1 MRLGKDTAHHIE
13 CREKC
18 TLEGRRKTYKTEVF
32 YIFAPGTGCLASF
45 PLEQHFLLIWHYS
58 GGFFFQCFCLCG
70 KLWYS
75 GNFQSWAFNIS
86 PSATKKSYFRLWFKL
101 CGNKLFLNVQQRLL
115 PLYRF
120 QKAARRHISAW
131 NPWDHRVL
139 HLSTGWDEKW
149 ECYSSTQTASSWIL
163 STYTHTRQPTSY
175 YSHAMQPWLNGHFI
189 NIKQLHLKN
198 SYNPSLIFLDKI
210 ATNCHKCTF
219 FHWF

>member
-1 MRLGKDTAHHIE
+1 MHI
-13 CREKC
+13 RGEKKN
-18 TLEGRRKTYKTEVF
+18 LQNWGFF

-163 STYTHTRQPTSY
+163 STYTHTSTY
-175 YSHAMQPWLNGHFI
+175 FI
-189 NIKQLHLKN
+189 LFTCNAALTQWT
-198 SYNPSLIFLDKI
+198 F
-210 ATNCHKCTF
+210 HKHKTASF
-219 FHWF
+219 KKTVIIPVSFS